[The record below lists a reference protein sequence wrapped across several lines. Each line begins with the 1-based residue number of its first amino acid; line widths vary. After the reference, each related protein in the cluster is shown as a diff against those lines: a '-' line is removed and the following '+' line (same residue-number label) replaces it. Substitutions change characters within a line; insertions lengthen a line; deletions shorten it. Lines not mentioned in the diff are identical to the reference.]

1 MLFNIVVMAAVLI
14 IGVHVASYGLYAWR
28 VEKNKRGAIGV
39 FIIAWLTL
47 ITPPLVWLLTP
58 R

>member
-1 MLFNIVVMAAVLI
+1 MLFNAVIVAVVLTI
-14 IGVHVASYGLYAWR
+14 TVHAASYGLYAWH

-47 ITPPLVWLLTP
+47 ITPPLVWLLIP